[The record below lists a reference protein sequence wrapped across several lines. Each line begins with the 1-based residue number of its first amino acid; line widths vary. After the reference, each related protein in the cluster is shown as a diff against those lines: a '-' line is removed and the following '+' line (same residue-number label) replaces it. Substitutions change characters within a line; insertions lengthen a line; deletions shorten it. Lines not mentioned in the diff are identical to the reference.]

1 MAELNVFGQF
11 IERYHDDPALF
22 VEEVLDPQYTQPDGT
37 VLHGPDE
44 DQRKVLNAV
53 RDGQRRITIRS
64 GHGVGKTAVLSWVII
79 WHALTREPQ
88 KALVTAPT
96 SAQLFDALA
105 AEVKFWIS
113 RLPVPLQKVFDVK
126 SESITHTAA
135 PASSFI
141 SFATSRADTPE
152 ALAGKHS
159 DNMLLIADEASGV
172 PEQVFEAAVGS
183 MSGHDAIM
191 ILAGNPIR
199 SSGYFYNTFNKPE
212 MKDDWFPI
220 HISCENHPR
229 VSQDFVQQVARTYGE
244 KSNAY
249 RVRVLGEFPLADDN
263 TIIPFELVELAK
275 TRDVAATNV
284 IPIWGLDCA
293 RFGSDRSALAKRQ
306 GNILLE
312 PVKAW
317 SGLNAMELAQ
327 TVKIE
332 YYSTNLAGR
341 PSMIC
346 VDSIG
351 LGAGVADRLR
361 QLGLPALDINVGE
374 SSSMKEKFRNLKA
387 ELWWEARDWFY
398 QRNVSLPD
406 SSLATELIA
415 PQYKYTANNKI
426 QVESKDEMKKRGV
439 LEGKSPDLADAF
451 ILTFSVA
458 AMQAGSNKW
467 GSQSWDKPLKWK
479 IKGLV

>member
-1 MAELNVFGQF
+1 MESNVFGQF
-11 IERYHDDPALF
+11 IDRYHDDPVLF
-22 VEEVLDPQYTQPDGT
+22 VEEVLDPTYTTPDGI

-44 DQRKVLNAV
+44 DQKKVLNAV
-53 RDGQRRITIRS
+53 ARGERRITIRS
-64 GHGVGKTAVLSWVII
+64 GHGVGKTAVLSWIII

-113 RLPVPLQKVFDVK
+113 KLPVPLQKVFDVK
-126 SESITHTAA
+126 SESITHTAS

-141 SFATSRADTPE
+141 SFATSRAETPE

-159 DNMLLIADEASGV
+159 ENMLLIADEASGV
-172 PEQVFEAAVGS
+172 PEQVFEAALGS
-183 MSGHDAIM
+183 MSGHEAIM

-199 SSGYFYNTFNKPE
+199 SSGFFFDTFNKE
-212 MKDDWFPI
+212 GMKDDWFPI

-229 VSQDFVQQVARTYGE
+229 VSQDFVKQVAATYGE

-249 RVRVLGEFPLADDN
+249 RVRVLGEFPLADEN
-263 TIIPFELVELAK
+263 TIIPFELVEMAK

-293 RFGSDRSALAKRQ
+293 RFGSDRSALAKRK
-306 GNILLE
+306 GNVLLE
-312 PVKAW
+312 DVKAW
-317 SGLNAMELAQ
+317 HGLDSMELARQ
-327 TVKIE
+327 IKIE
-332 YYSTNLAGR
+332 YDSTNLAGR
-341 PSMIC
+341 PSLIC

-387 ELWWEARDWFY
+387 ELWWEARDWFF

-406 SSLATELIA
+406 AKLAKELVA
-415 PQYKYTANNKI
+415 PQYKYTATNKI
-426 QVESKDEMKKRGV
+426 QVESKEEMKKRGV

-451 ILTFSVA
+451 ILTFAVQ
-458 AMQAGSNKW
+458 AMQAGSKF
-467 GSQSWDKPLKWK
+467 GQTSWNKPLKFQL
-479 IKGLV
+479 KGLV

>member
-1 MAELNVFGQF
+1 MPELNVFGQF
-11 IERYHDDPALF
+11 VERYYNDPVLF
-22 VEEVLDPQYTQPDGT
+22 VEEVLDPTITIDG
-37 VLHGPDE
+37 VVHRGPDQY
-44 DQRKVLNAV
+44 QREALEAV
-53 RDGQRRITIRS
+53 ARGERRIAIRS
-64 GHGVGKTAVLSWVII
+64 GHGVGKTAVLSWIII
-79 WHALTREPQ
+79 WHILTRMPQ

-96 SAQLFDALA
+96 SSQLFDALA
-105 AEVKFWIS
+105 AEVKHWIA
-113 RLPVPLQKVFDVK
+113 RLPKPVQDVLEVK
-126 SESITHTAA
+126 SESIVHKHR

-141 SFATSRADTPE
+141 SFGTSRAETPE

-172 PEQVFEAAVGS
+172 PNQVFEASLGS
-183 MSGHDAIM
+183 MSGHDATM

-199 SSGYFYNTFNKPE
+199 STGFFYDAFNKPG
-212 MKDDWFPI
+212 MRDDWYPI

-229 VSQDFVQQVARTYGE
+229 VSQDFVKQVAATYGE

-263 TIIPFELVELAK
+263 TIIPFELVETAR
-275 TRDVAATNV
+275 TRDVAPLNV

-293 RFGSDRSALAKRQ
+293 RFGSDRSALAKRK
-306 GNILLE
+306 GNILQE
-312 PVKAW
+312 PVKSW
-317 SGLNAMELAQ
+317 HGLDATELARVIKNEYDA
-327 TVKIE
+327 VKL
-332 YYSTNLAGR
+332 SDR
-341 PSMIC
+341 PSFIC

-351 LGAGVADRLR
+351 LGAGVADILR
-361 QLGLPALDINVGE
+361 NMGLPVLDINVGE
-374 SSSMKEKFRNLKA
+374 SSSVKEKFRNLKA

-398 QRNVSLPD
+398 QRNCSLQD
-406 SSLATELIA
+406 GELAKELIA
-415 PQYKYTANNKI
+415 PLYKYTNTNKI

-451 ILTFSVA
+451 ILTFAVE

-467 GSQSWDKPLKWK
+467 GQQSWNKPLKWQ

>member
-1 MAELNVFGQF
+1 MPELNPFGEF
-11 IERYHDDPALF
+11 IERYRNNPVLF
-22 VEEVLDPQYTQPDGT
+22 VEEVLDPSAPNPHGII
-37 VLHGPDE
+37 LHGPDIH
-44 DQRKVLNAV
+44 QKKVLQAV
-53 RDGQRRITIRS
+53 ADGQRRITIRS
-64 GHGVGKTAVLSWVII
+64 GHGVGKTAVLSWIII

-105 AEVKFWIS
+105 AEVKFWITK
-113 RLPVPLQKVFDVK
+113 LPVPLQKVFDVK
-126 SESITHTAA
+126 SESITHTAS
-135 PASSFI
+135 PSSSFI

-159 DNMLLIADEASGV
+159 ENMLLIADEASGV
-172 PEQVFEAAVGS
+172 PEQVFEAAIGS

-212 MKDDWFPI
+212 MKGDWYPI

-263 TIIPFELVELAK
+263 TIIPFELVEAAK

-306 GNILLE
+306 GNVLIE
-312 PVKAW
+312 PVKSW
-317 SGLNAMELAQ
+317 HGLSAIELAQ
-327 TVKIE
+327 AIKIE
-332 YYSTNLAGR
+332 YDSTNLAGR
-341 PSMIC
+341 PSVIC

-351 LGAGVADRLR
+351 LGAGVADILR
-361 QLGLPALDINVGE
+361 NIGLPALDINVGE

-387 ELWWEARDWFY
+387 ELWWAVRDWFY
-398 QRNVSLPD
+398 QRNVSLTD
-406 SSLATELIA
+406 SKLAEELIA
-415 PQYKYTANNKI
+415 PQYKYTQTNKI

-451 ILTFSVA
+451 ILTFAVE
-458 AMQAGSNKW
+458 AMQVGSNKF
-467 GSQSWDKPLKWK
+467 GAQSWSKPLKHNME
-479 IKGLV
+479 IV